1 MQVEFIPR
9 SCWTYENM
17 LFSCLRLSEEFEQLV
32 RSAAFTLI
40 EGEKDKGEAQMPP
53 SIEKPG

>member
-1 MQVEFIPR
+1 
-9 SCWTYENM
+9 M
-17 LFSCLRLSEEFEQLV
+17 LFSCLRLSEEFEQLL

-40 EGEKDKGEAQMPP
+40 EGEKDKEEAQMPP

>member
-1 MQVEFIPR
+1 
-9 SCWTYENM
+9 M
-17 LFSCLRLSEEFEQLV
+17 LFSYLRLSEEFEQLV

-40 EGEKDKGEAQMPP
+40 EEEKDKGEAQMPP